1 MKRPE
6 KMHTPKLFKNMKFV
20 AYTDEMTP
28 KINLQINFGL
38 LHFIFEPHGLTEN
51 SNFSVS
57 KKS

>member
-28 KINLQINFGL
+28 KINLQINGFDVGRK
-38 LHFIFEPHGLTEN
+38 
-51 SNFSVS
+51 FSS
-57 KKS
+57 KIQKN